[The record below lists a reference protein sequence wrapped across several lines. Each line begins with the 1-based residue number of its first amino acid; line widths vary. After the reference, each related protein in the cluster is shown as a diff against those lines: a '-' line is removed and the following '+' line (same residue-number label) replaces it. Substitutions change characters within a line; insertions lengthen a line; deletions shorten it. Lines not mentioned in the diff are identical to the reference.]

1 MKFIM
6 KYKILLLA
14 LGMLSVVSCKTT
26 AKKNSEKD
34 SDTNDKK
41 ELVRSDK
48 KEEIFF
54 TEQTRND
61 FRAVSESAQ
70 QKFLE
75 AYNATDKQYSILFFT
90 QGFNGEDV
98 IVKNGNSTLYKGSV
112 LTNKTTGLAKNM
124 RIVNTEVTSIYD
136 KATKKTIYIN
146 TNKASKHKFVYV
158 MKGNPD
164 EEKPYK
170 ITYSDKLRPEK

>member
-1 MKFIM
+1 M

>member
-14 LGMLSVVSCKTT
+14 YGMLSVVSCKT

-34 SDTNDKK
+34 SGTTDKK

-90 QGFNGEDV
+90 QGFNGENV
-98 IVKNGNSTLYKGSV
+98 VVKNDNTTLYKGSV

-124 RIVNTEVTSIYD
+124 RIVNSERTSILD
-136 KATKKTIYIN
+136 KATQKTIYIDAD
-146 TNKASKHKFVYV
+146 KARKHKFIYV
-158 MKGNPD
+158 MKGNVND
-164 EEKPYK
+164 DKPYK

>member
-1 MKFIM
+1 M
-6 KYKILLLA
+6 KYKILLVA
-14 LGMLSVVSCKTT
+14 FGMLSLVSCKTV
-26 AKKNSEKD
+26 KKNSEKD
-34 SDTNDKK
+34 SGTNDKK

-90 QGFNGEDV
+90 QGFNGENV
-98 IVKNGNSTLYKGSV
+98 VVKNDNTTLYKGSI
-112 LTNKTTGLAKNM
+112 LTNKKTGLAKNM
-124 RIVNTEVTSIYD
+124 RIVNTDKTSILD
-136 KATKKTIYIN
+136 KATQKTIYIN
-146 TNKASKHKFVYV
+146 AEKAHKHKFIYV
-158 MKGNPD
+158 MKGDVND
-164 EEKPYK
+164 DKPYK
-170 ITYSDKLRPEK
+170 ITFSDKLRPEK

>member
-1 MKFIM
+1 M

-98 IVKNGNSTLYKGSV
+98 IVKNDNSTLYKGSV